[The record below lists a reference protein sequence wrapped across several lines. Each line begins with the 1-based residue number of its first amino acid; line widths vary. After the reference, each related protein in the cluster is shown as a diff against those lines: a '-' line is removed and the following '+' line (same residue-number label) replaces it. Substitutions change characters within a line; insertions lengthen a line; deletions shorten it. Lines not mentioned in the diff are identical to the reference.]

1 MRFKAF
7 SNMGNASVEIINV
20 NSPQEALAEAIKIF
34 SADCCYEYPVSVAR
48 IVPHHEGF
56 DDLDWSQSA
65 TEGE

>member
-7 SNMGNASVEIINV
+7 SKNTSVDVINV

-48 IVPHHEGF
+48 IVRHPEGF
-56 DDLDWSQSA
+56 DDLDWTQSA